1 MKKGAWTIEEDR
13 KLFKWIKEQGPNNWS
28 NCSEYIKARTGK
40 QCRERWFNSLHPGL
54 KKGVWNPEEDLIIF
68 EKYKIYGTKWS
79 KISSFLPGRT
89 ENSIKNRFYSTL
101 RRIAYDYEK
110 HLQNQEEKLNSANNN
125 SINKSKTL
133 PYQSKSSLNFLI
145 NFIDK
150 AYEEKKRIYEKMN
163 KKDNDLI
170 SSLLET
176 KCNNSKSNDST
187 QSIDI
192 SKDNS
197 IVLKDTLE
205 IENEL
210 MNYNTSQ
217 MDIFEPEI
225 EKIQSNINFMVKN
238 YNENINNETSRNK
251 TNSLFSDFNEL
262 EYNLTTNKYLLNDKS
277 DNSNNNILKTNIFES
292 NFVSCSQNE
301 FDSLSSSS
309 SYLPLLL

>member
-1 MKKGAWTIEEDR
+1 M
-13 KLFKWIKEQGPNNWS
+13 
-28 NCSEYIKARTGK
+28 
-40 QCRERWFNSLHPGL
+40 
-54 KKGVWNPEEDLIIF
+54 WNPEEDLIIF

-197 IVLKDTLE
+197 IFLKDTLE

-238 YNENINNETSRNK
+238 YNETSRNK